1 MGRKINAGYSLA
13 KEAHLYTKLIFNN
26 ILIMD
31 NTLKGRIVDLL
42 ETEEIQKIINSEEF
56 YFLKARKAL
65 DEFLKYENSELIDE
79 IYYWEYQKLRE
90 SSREDVKELLQLIDS
105 LVAYCDLRA
114 YNKITL
120 NEYEDK
126 RVLAQANIR
135 QNAWIRQLLLYK
147 KDKTKCT
154 RPIRNT
160 INYILKPE
168 ANINILS
175 EDHRS
180 MISQLLFKKEYNS
193 DNFVTDVCNY
203 FQELNISFTNPINK
217 THLYSRLIYKLKDIW
232 CNIIK
237 GLVARDTTD
246 WRDELGEEFRDGAK
260 YSISWWHE
268 LPSNKTEILR
278 GLRKTIEKEGHFDFY
293 YVQNNQAVYKAKVED
308 FVEASEYSQKVNEWK
323 KKSPIWFDES
333 LEVYNDKN
341 KKAKILFL
349 FSSFESLQDP
359 FPIESFEMYKGND
372 LPVRSHLGVFS
383 CIEQIEINM
392 MKEELELETK
402 ILLQKKQI
410 ILQGAPGTGKT
421 YSTAALALSILGVS
435 FDPNNHEEMMKRYK
449 EYIDKKQIYFTT
461 FHQSMGYE
469 DFVEGLKPTIAPNN
483 KDVVYKVEDGIFKN
497 ICLQGKGLSFEN
509 QYSLLLDELKK
520 APLSFETKTDHL
532 PFKVKSN
539 SANNLTISSGKNL
552 SNGDSA
558 TSITVEKLKE
568 KNPQDNNSCYINVIR
583 DYMEKIQQPYPRVL
597 IIDEINRGNI
607 SKIFGELITLLEADK
622 RKDGEHP
629 ISVILPYST
638 KEFMVPSNIYI
649 IGTMNTTDRSTGRID
664 YAIRRR
670 FAFYTLEAD
679 LDAIASFY
687 AEKEALGDKAKN
699 LFNAIKQ
706 FVNDHKVEDM
716 EMEELMIGHS
726 YFLADTLENLTLK
739 FRYDIVPLLKEY
751 EKDGMLL
758 SSNQLNNKIKEWENL
773 LD

>member
-1 MGRKINAGYSLA
+1 
-13 KEAHLYTKLIFNN
+13 
-26 ILIMD
+26 MD
-31 NTLKGRIVDLL
+31 NTLKGRIMDLL
-42 ETEEIQKIINSEEF
+42 GTEEMQKVIKAEDF
-56 YFLKARKAL
+56 YFSKAREAL
-65 DEFLKYENSELIDE
+65 YEFLKYENSELIDE
-79 IYYWEYQKLRE
+79 IYDWEYQKLRG
-90 SSREDVKELLQLIDS
+90 SSREDIKNLLLLIDR
-105 LVAYCDLRA
+105 LVAYCDLHA
-114 YNKITL
+114 YNKSIL

-126 RVLAQANIR
+126 RVLAQANIK
-135 QNAWIRQLLLYK
+135 QNAWIRQLLSYK
-147 KDKTKCT
+147 RDKTKCT
-154 RPIRNT
+154 RPIQNT

-180 MISQLLFKKEYNS
+180 MISQLLLKKEYNS
-193 DNFVTDVCNY
+193 ENFVTDVCNY
-203 FQELNISFTNPINK
+203 FQELNISFTSPINK
-217 THLYSRLIYKLKDIW
+217 THLYSRLIYNLKDIW

-237 GLVARDTTD
+237 GLIARDTTE
-246 WRDELGEEFRDGAK
+246 WRDELDENFRDGTK
-260 YSISWWHE
+260 YCVTWWHE
-268 LPSNKTEILR
+268 LPPDKTEILG
-278 GLRKTIEKEGHFDFY
+278 GLKKTIEKEGHFDFY
-293 YVQNNQAVYKAKVED
+293 YVQNNLAVYKAKVED
-308 FVEASEYSQKVNEWK
+308 FIEASEYSQKVNEWK

-333 LEVYNDKN
+333 LESYADDN

-349 FSSFESLQDP
+349 SSSFERLQDP
-359 FPIESFEMYKGND
+359 FSIELFEIYKGNN

-383 CIEQIEINM
+383 SIDQIEINT

-435 FDPNNHEEMMKRYK
+435 IDPNNHEEVMKQYNEYK
-449 EYIDKKQIYFTT
+449 KRKQIYFTT

-469 DFVEGLKPTIAPNN
+469 DFVEGLKPIIASNK

-497 ICLQGKGLSFEN
+497 VCLQENGLSFEN
-509 QYSLLLDELKK
+509 QYSLLLEELKN
-520 APLSFETKTDHL
+520 APLSFETKTDHA
-532 PFKVKSN
+532 PFMVKNN
-539 SANNLTISSGKNL
+539 SAGNLTISSGKNL
-552 SNGDSA
+552 SNGDPA
-558 TSITVEKLKE
+558 TSITREKLKE
-568 KNPQDNNSCYINVIR
+568 KNPKDNNIYYIEVIR
-583 DYMEKIQQPYPRVL
+583 DYMDKMQQPHPRVL
-597 IIDEINRGNI
+597 IIDEINRGNV

-629 ISVILPYST
+629 ISAILPYSK
-638 KEFMVPSNIYI
+638 KEFMVPSNVYI

-687 AEKEALGDKAKN
+687 ADKEALGDKAKN

-706 FVNDHKVEDM
+706 FVNNNKVEDM

-726 YFLADTLENLTLK
+726 YFLADTLENLKLK
-739 FRYDIVPLLKEY
+739 LKYDIVPLLKEY

-758 SSNQLNNKIKEWENL
+758 SSNHLNNKIKEWENL